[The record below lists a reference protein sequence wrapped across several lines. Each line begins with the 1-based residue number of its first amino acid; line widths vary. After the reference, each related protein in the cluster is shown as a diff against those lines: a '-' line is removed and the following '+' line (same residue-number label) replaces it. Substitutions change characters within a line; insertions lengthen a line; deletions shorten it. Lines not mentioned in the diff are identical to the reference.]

1 MHTNAHNDEEK
12 RAGRGRRHRHG
23 EECTGGG
30 MQMKKKIEK
39 RDSRHASSAAKT
51 HHFRC
56 ACERERD
63 GLEDA
68 TDRGAL
74 DKRGDTG
81 LIAAFTL
88 TAHQSRSTA
97 SRTSFPFSSSRFA
110 CVFVDM

>member
-23 EECTGGG
+23 EEHWWWNANE
-30 MQMKKKIEK
+30 KKDRKKEIRDTPRRPPKRTTSVARAREK
-39 RDSRHASSAAKT
+39 ET
-51 HHFRC
+51 
-56 ACERERD
+56 

-68 TDRGAL
+68 TDRDAL

-97 SRTSFPFSSSRFA
+97 SRTSFPFSSSRLV

>member
-1 MHTNAHNDEEK
+1 
-12 RAGRGRRHRHG
+12 
-23 EECTGGG
+23 